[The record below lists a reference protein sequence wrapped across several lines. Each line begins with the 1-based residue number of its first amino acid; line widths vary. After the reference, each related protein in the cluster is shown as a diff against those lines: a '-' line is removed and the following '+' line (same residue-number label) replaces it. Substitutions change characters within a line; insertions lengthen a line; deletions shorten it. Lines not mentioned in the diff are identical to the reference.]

1 MQHKNSSGKVQRN
14 SSGKRQ
20 SNSSGKVQGNS
31 SEKRERNLSGRGQR
45 NEVPLRIVYEDDFLI
60 VVEKRE
66 GLLSV
71 GTVRGKEEV
80 TAHSLL
86 NNYVRNTAQ
95 RGSFSATCKH
105 SSYGERGAEGRNY
118 DKGSFSATGK
128 HSSYGERGAEGRN
141 YAGGK
146 FSGYTGP
153 LAASCL
159 QGGDVVHRGHSAPR
173 VYIVHRLDRETSG
186 LMVFAKSEEIK
197 HALQENWENVVTKRC
212 YVAVVNGIPDGKY
225 MPPQGTI
232 RTWLKENSAFIVY
245 SSPKDNGGQLAIT
258 NYKVLGTNPSA
269 RKTLME
275 LELDTGRK
283 NQIRVHMQEMGMP
296 IFGDKKYYGENPA
309 QLAEN
314 KKARRLYLHAYIL
327 NFIHP
332 VTGKEMK
339 FTTGIPRLFHAL
351 CSLVE
356 D

>member
-1 MQHKNSSGKVQRN
+1 MQHKN
-14 SSGKRQ
+14 
-20 SNSSGKVQGNS
+20 
-31 SEKRERNLSGRGQR
+31 LSGRRQR
-45 NEVPLRIVYEDDFLI
+45 NDVPLRIVFEDDFLI

-71 GTVRGKEEV
+71 GTARGKEEV

-86 NNYVRNTAQ
+86 NNYVRNTAP
-95 RGSFSATCKH
+95 
-105 SSYGERGAEGRNY
+105 
-118 DKGSFSATGK
+118 KGSYA
-128 HSSYGERGAEGRN
+128 AGRYSN
-141 YAGGK
+141 GGTAGRSYAGGR
-146 FSGYTGP
+146 FTG
-153 LAASCL
+153 
-159 QGGDVVHRGHSAPR
+159 HRGQSAPR

-212 YVAVVNGIPDGKY
+212 YVAVVNGVPDGKY
-225 MPPQGTI
+225 MPQEGTI
-232 RTWLKENSAFIVY
+232 RTWLKENSAFMVY
-245 SSPKDNGGQLAIT
+245 SSFKDNGGQLAIT
-258 NYKVLGTNPSA
+258 NYKVLGTNSST
-269 RKTLME
+269 RKTLIE
-275 LELDTGRK
+275 LELETGRK

>member
-1 MQHKNSSGKVQRN
+1 VQGVLGVKGKIIQVIVMQRKNLSGKVQE
-14 SSGKRQ
+14 
-20 SNSSGKVQGNS
+20 NS

-86 NNYVRNTAQ
+86 NNYVRNTAPK
-95 RGSFSATCKH
+95 GSYAAGR
-105 SSYGERGAEGRNY
+105 YG
-118 DKGSFSATGK
+118 DKGAV
-128 HSSYGERGAEGRN
+128 GRS
-141 YAGGK
+141 YAGGR
-146 FSGYTGP
+146 FTG
-153 LAASCL
+153 
-159 QGGDVVHRGHSAPR
+159 HRGHSAPR

-232 RTWLKENSAFIVY
+232 RSWLKENSAFIVY

-258 NYKVLGTNPSA
+258 NYKVLATNPSA

>member
-1 MQHKNSSGKVQRN
+1 MQHKN
-14 SSGKRQ
+14 
-20 SNSSGKVQGNS
+20 
-31 SEKRERNLSGRGQR
+31 LSGRRQR
-45 NEVPLRIVYEDDFLI
+45 NDVPLRIVFEDDFLI

-71 GTVRGKEEV
+71 GTARGKEEV

-86 NNYVRNTAQ
+86 NNYVRNTAPK
-95 RGSFSATCKH
+95 GSYAAGRYGNGGAAGR
-105 SSYGERGAEGRNY
+105 SYAEGR
-118 DKGSFSATGK
+118 FTG
-128 HSSYGERGAEGRN
+128 
-141 YAGGK
+141 
-146 FSGYTGP
+146 
-153 LAASCL
+153 
-159 QGGDVVHRGHSAPR
+159 HRGHSAPR

-212 YVAVVNGIPDGKY
+212 YVAVVNGVPDGKY
-225 MPPQGTI
+225 MPQEGTI
-232 RTWLKENSAFIVY
+232 RTWLKENSAFMVY
-245 SSPKDNGGQLAIT
+245 SSYKDNGGQLAIT
-258 NYKVLGTNPSA
+258 NYKVLGTNSST
-269 RKTLME
+269 RKTLIE
-275 LELDTGRK
+275 LELETGRK

>member
-1 MQHKNSSGKVQRN
+1 MQHKN
-14 SSGKRQ
+14 
-20 SNSSGKVQGNS
+20 
-31 SEKRERNLSGRGQR
+31 LSGRRQR
-45 NEVPLRIVYEDDFLI
+45 NDVPLRIVFEDDFLI

-71 GTVRGKEEV
+71 GTARGKEEV

-86 NNYVRNTAQ
+86 NNYVRNTAP
-95 RGSFSATCKH
+95 
-105 SSYGERGAEGRNY
+105 
-118 DKGSFSATGK
+118 KGSYAAGR
-128 HSSYGERGAEGRN
+128 YCGRGTVGRS
-141 YAGGK
+141 YAGGR
-146 FSGYTGP
+146 FTG
-153 LAASCL
+153 
-159 QGGDVVHRGHSAPR
+159 HRGHSAPR

-212 YVAVVNGIPDGKY
+212 YVAVVNGIPDSKY
-225 MPPQGTI
+225 VPTEGTI
-232 RTWLKENSAFIVY
+232 RTWLKENSAFMVY
-245 SSPKDNGGQLAIT
+245 SSYKDNGGQLAIT
-258 NYKVLGTNPSA
+258 NYKVLGTNTSA

-275 LELDTGRK
+275 LELETGRK

>member
-1 MQHKNSSGKVQRN
+1 MQHKN
-14 SSGKRQ
+14 
-20 SNSSGKVQGNS
+20 
-31 SEKRERNLSGRGQR
+31 LSGRRQR
-45 NEVPLRIVYEDDFLI
+45 NDVPLRIVFEDDFLI

-71 GTVRGKEEV
+71 GTARGKEEV

-86 NNYVRNTAQ
+86 NNYVRNTAP
-95 RGSFSATCKH
+95 
-105 SSYGERGAEGRNY
+105 
-118 DKGSFSATGK
+118 KGSYAAGR
-128 HSSYGERGAEGRN
+128 YGNGGAVGRS
-141 YAGGK
+141 YAGGR
-146 FSGYTGP
+146 FTG
-153 LAASCL
+153 
-159 QGGDVVHRGHSAPR
+159 QRGHSAPR

-212 YVAVVNGIPDGKY
+212 YVAVVNGVPDGKY
-225 MPPQGTI
+225 MPQEGTI
-232 RTWLKENSAFIVY
+232 RTWLKENSAFMVY
-245 SSPKDNGGQLAIT
+245 SSYKDNGGQLAIT
-258 NYKVLGTNPSA
+258 NYKVLGTNTSA

-275 LELDTGRK
+275 LELETGRK